1 MGGEDARVGQG
12 EGIAGRLAGGAG
24 CTACDSAGSV
34 RSAHPPLVERS
45 GHLSQKITDF

>member
-24 CTACDSAGSV
+24 CTACDSAGSL
-34 RSAHPPLVERS
+34 RSAHL
-45 GHLSQKITDF
+45 LSHRGKLSTSF